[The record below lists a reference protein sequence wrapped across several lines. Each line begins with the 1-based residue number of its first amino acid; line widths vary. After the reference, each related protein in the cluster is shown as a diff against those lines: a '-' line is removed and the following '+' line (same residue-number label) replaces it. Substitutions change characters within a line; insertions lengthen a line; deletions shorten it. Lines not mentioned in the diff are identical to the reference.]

1 MRHLKVGGLMTD
13 DVVSALPRT
22 SFRDAAKLLAEHDI
36 GGVPVVDADDHVV
49 GVVCASDLLA
59 HRALTARDGWPAV
72 RR

>member
-1 MRHLKVGGLMTD
+1 MTD

-36 GGVPVVDADDHVV
+36 TGVPVVDADDHVV
-49 GVVCASDLLA
+49 GVVSESDLLA